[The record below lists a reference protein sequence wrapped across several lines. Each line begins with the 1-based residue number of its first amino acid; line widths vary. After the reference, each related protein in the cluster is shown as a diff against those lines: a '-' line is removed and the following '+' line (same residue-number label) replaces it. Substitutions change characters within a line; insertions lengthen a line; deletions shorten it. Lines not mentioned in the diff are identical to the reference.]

1 MFRLIALLMFLPW
14 WAYIPASLGVVWLG
28 ETAYRQA
35 LESEAEKAAAL
46 EGGMP
51 APVDLGGFER
61 ARDVHLGDEVHVTG
75 WIDPELNYELVKRKN
90 GIPVSTRYMFMI
102 FGAGDAPGA
111 GTVRAA
117 LMLSEAER
125 DAFLDHI
132 DDYVVGLTDAGDYLF
147 GFNGFAST
155 SATLSTMG
163 TDAIAEQ
170 GREKS
175 AEFVYIAPFFE
186 GREAALAPHGVAD
199 RSRLIFWAIAAAV
212 ALFGVAK
219 RVMGLRVQPAPE
231 MPVNQMTAGL
241 WPLSRVWAS
250 VSTSSS
256 CQPTLWERRRAKC
269 ISPAPTVVLVRR
281 SMMMN
286 PPMSRFE
293 S

>member
-186 GREAALAPHGVAD
+186 GREAALAPHGVWLAMKGKHPEEELAALPAD
-199 RSRLIFWAIAAAV
+199 VQVFHVEQLQV
-212 ALFGVAK
+212 P
-219 RVMGLRVQPAPE
+219 GLDAERCI
-231 MPVNQMTAGL
+231 
-241 WPLSRVWAS
+241 VWMRPSA
-250 VSTSSS
+250 
-256 CQPTLWERRRAKC
+256 
-269 ISPAPTVVLVRR
+269 
-281 SMMMN
+281 
-286 PPMSRFE
+286 
-293 S
+293 